1 MIPRSPDTE
10 VWAEE
15 LQFELLRKAGPA
27 RRLEL
32 SFDLSAMVWNGV
44 RASIDRRYPQETQ
57 DQRDQRFLTQL
68 YGEPLAVAFIAYR
81 QRIVGPKSEQLDA

>member
-1 MIPRSPDTE
+1 MKPRSPDTE

-32 SFDLSAMVWNGV
+32 SFELSAMVWNGV
-44 RASIDRRYPQETQ
+44 RAAIDRLYPQETQ

-68 YGEPLAVAFIAYR
+68 YGEALAKDFIDYR
-81 QRIVGPKSEQLDA
+81 QKIRGPNIETLGS